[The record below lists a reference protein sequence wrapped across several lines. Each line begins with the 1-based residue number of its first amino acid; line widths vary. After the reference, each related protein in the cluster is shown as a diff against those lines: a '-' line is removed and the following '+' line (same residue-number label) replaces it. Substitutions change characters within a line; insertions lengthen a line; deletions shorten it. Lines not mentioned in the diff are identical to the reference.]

1 MSKKIFVVEDDATLR
16 NVLLEKLSKSGYA
29 VEGAED
35 GEAALQKLQNGLR
48 PDLML
53 LDILMPRKNGM
64 EVMEEVNANPVLK
77 NIPIMIISNS
87 GQPVEIERAKELGAK
102 DFLIKAVFDPA
113 EVLEKVQNLLSEGG
127 ESPVSDALQPE
138 KKESAQQVVLSEA
151 PAPDETG
158 GQPEAQEG
166 HGVLVVED
174 DKFLRELFV
183 RKLFSSGFTVENA
196 SDAKE
201 AFAVLERWK
210 PDLILLDLMLP
221 DIDGFEIL
229 ARLKKDERFVAIP
242 VFILSNL
249 GEQKDIDRA
258 MNLGAQGFMVKVNF
272 NLEDIVS
279 RVQEVLNGIKK

>member
-1 MSKKIFVVEDDATLR
+1 M
-16 NVLLEKLSKSGYA
+16 
-29 VEGAED
+29 
-35 GEAALQKLQNGLR
+35 
-48 PDLML
+48 
-53 LDILMPRKNGM
+53 
-64 EVMEEVNANPVLK
+64 
-77 NIPIMIISNS
+77 
-87 GQPVEIERAKELGAK
+87 
-102 DFLIKAVFDPA
+102 
-113 EVLEKVQNLLSEGG
+113 
-127 ESPVSDALQPE
+127 
-138 KKESAQQVVLSEA
+138 
-151 PAPDETG
+151 
-158 GQPEAQEG
+158 
-166 HGVLVVED
+166 VVED